1 MINSFSL
8 TKEHT
13 MSDSNDSLHTYLVSF
28 SNENGDD
35 GCFVR
40 TSSIESAIEIAKN
53 RYPEFTDFS
62 AIESPF

>member
-1 MINSFSL
+1 
-8 TKEHT
+8 

-40 TSSIESAIEIAKN
+40 TSSIERAIEIAKN
-53 RYPEFTDFS
+53 QYPEFTDFS